1 MLLDGPVKL
10 IGSPHY
16 PFVALGQ
23 PPARLPHKEIMDRKA
38 TESESVLL
46 VEINRTTYTSLL
58 ALQRLFWRTVVLGLG
73 SVAAEHA
80 PDWN

>member
-1 MLLDGPVKL
+1 
-10 IGSPHY
+10 
-16 PFVALGQ
+16 
-23 PPARLPHKEIMDRKA
+23 MDRKA
-38 TESESVLL
+38 TESEPVLL

-58 ALQRLFWRTVVLGLG
+58 ALQRFFWRTVVPGLG